1 MLLGEVV
8 VVVFVEEALG
18 PEAVAAAAR
27 SLLTHVGVGAP
38 GKRLLQC
45 PQSQCTHSFN
55 RYKLRRQAMVIRK
68 WPLNNSDHTALEHQ
82 QLNKNNANSAEDIIG
97 NKWALFP
104 SLAIMKG
111 LCYSRPNEGNEDKFM
126 KMRRA

>member
-1 MLLGEVV
+1 MLLGEV

-27 SLLTHVGVGAP
+27 SLLAHVGVGAP

-55 RYKLRRQAMVIRK
+55 RYKLRGQAVAICK
-68 WPLNNSDHTALEHQ
+68 WPLNNSDHTTLEHQ

-97 NKWALFP
+97 NKWAIFP

>member
-1 MLLGEVV
+1 
-8 VVVFVEEALG
+8 
-18 PEAVAAAAR
+18 
-27 SLLTHVGVGAP
+27 
-38 GKRLLQC
+38 
-45 PQSQCTHSFN
+45 
-55 RYKLRRQAMVIRK
+55 MVIRK

-97 NKWALFP
+97 NKWAIFP